1 MSAKATFW
9 AWEQERVSGNN
20 KLVLLC
26 YAQFSNDED
35 MAWPGKGTV
44 ARLCGIGKSTVK
56 RAVHWLVENGFM
68 EDAGL
73 SITNTDDDKQRET
86 IKYKLNCSGVILD
99 SVQNELGSNRSSSGS
114 TVDPN
119 PIIKHKP
126 TKKNICRND
135 DWREFYENY
144 PPNKKG
150 GRDTTAWNKFK
161 QLKLT
166 AEDLS
171 AMILDIKQRRSLT
184 PNWFKTYAPGICK
197 YLEEHIW
204 LTPINSEN
212 TAKENPMDRL
222 TNTDW
227 ANEIIEGNAQ

>member
-1 MSAKATFW
+1 M
-9 AWEQERVSGNN
+9 SGNN

-26 YAQFSNDED
+26 YAQFSNDDD

-68 EDAGL
+68 EAAGL

-86 IKYKLNCSGVILD
+86 TKYKLSCSGVRLD
-99 SVQNELGSNRSSSGS
+99 SVQNELGSNRISSGS

-126 TKKNICRND
+126 IKKNICRTD
-135 DWREFYENY
+135 DWRTFFTNY

-161 QLKLT
+161 ALKLT
-166 AEDLS
+166 SEDLS
-171 AMILDIKQRRSLT
+171 AIVLDVEQRRALCPS
-184 PNWFKTYAPGICK
+184 WSETYAPGICK
-197 YLEEHIW
+197 YLDEQIW
-204 LTPINSEN
+204 LTPVIPEKLKSD
-212 TAKENPMDRL
+212 TPMDRL
-222 TNTDW
+222 TDDSW
-227 ANEIIEGNAQ
+227 AGELIEH